1 MFAKTWNNP
10 QDFQFKRPP
19 GPIMQILGLYLESI
33 FGWVAALPRYKFTDV
48 CKELLRGATGALLTD
63 ICMYEKI
70 NL

>member
-1 MFAKTWNNP
+1 
-10 QDFQFKRPP
+10 
-19 GPIMQILGLYLESI
+19 MQILGLYLESI